1 LRPPGGRVCPDRGG
15 KSMIER
21 ITELYVILENKPSIL
36 GDLCSFLAENEINID
51 AIGVFHDTAKL
62 YVQNLNKAV
71 KLLGKLNYIVELR
84 DVLKVDLENRPGALA
99 DLTTKLGDEGINIEY
114 CYGTLARKGNAVS
127 VILDVS
133 NIERAIEV
141 LGG

>member
-1 LRPPGGRVCPDRGG
+1 
-15 KSMIER
+15 MFER
-21 ITELYVILENKPSIL
+21 ITELYVILENKPSVL
-36 GDLCSFLAENEINID
+36 GDLCSFLAENEINIE

-84 DVLKVDLENRPGALA
+84 DVLRVDLENRPGALA
-99 DLTTKLGDEGINIEY
+99 EVTTKLGDEGINIEY
-114 CYGTLARKGNAVS
+114 CYGTLSRKGNLVS
-127 VILDVS
+127 VIMDVS
-133 NIERAIEV
+133 NIDRAVQV